1 MDRRVR
7 KELIS
12 LVMTSV
18 IGVFLLV
25 FMTGKMDVS
34 WPIVG
39 VLLAAV
45 GISVFRFTRAKRQ
58 VQTERRRLEGGQK
71 G

>member
-1 MDRRVR
+1 
-7 KELIS
+7 
-12 LVMTSV
+12 V

-58 VQTERRRLEGGQK
+58 VETERRRLEGGQK